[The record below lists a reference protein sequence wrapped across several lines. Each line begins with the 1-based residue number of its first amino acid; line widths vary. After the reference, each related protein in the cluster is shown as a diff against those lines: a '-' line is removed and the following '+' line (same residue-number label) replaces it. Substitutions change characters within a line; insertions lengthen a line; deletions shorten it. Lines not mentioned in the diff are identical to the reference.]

1 MRRIGLFAAVMCGV
15 LLLAAC
21 TDTTHLEE
29 EIAELKA
36 ELSSLQLQRA
46 TSAEEDAAAETEAAA
61 NDEQVARQLTAINA
75 RLRMIQADID
85 AQEARIARL
94 EGPPDAPPVA
104 SFTVPSDAHSGVPV
118 QFASLAT
125 DEEDEDS
132 LLQHLWQF
140 GDGVVTADRNPTHTY
155 EAAGVYNV
163 ELVVTDSAGNT
174 HAHEE
179 QLEVREPDE

>member
-1 MRRIGLFAAVMCGV
+1 MRRIGLFAAVVCGV
-15 LLLAAC
+15 LLLTSC
-21 TDTTHLEE
+21 TDTTQLEE
-29 EIAELKA
+29 EIAGLKA

-46 TSAEEDAAAETEAAA
+46 ASADEEAAAETEAAA
-61 NDEQVARQLTAINA
+61 NAEQVARQLTAINA

-94 EGPPDAPPVA
+94 EGPPDVPPVA
-104 SFTVPSDAHSGVPV
+104 SFTVPSDAQRGVPV
-118 QFASLAT
+118 QFESLAT
-125 DEEDEDS
+125 DEEDDDSS
-132 LLQHLWQF
+132 LLHLWQF

-163 ELVVTDSAGNT
+163 ELVVTDSAGNA
-174 HAHEE
+174 HAHVE